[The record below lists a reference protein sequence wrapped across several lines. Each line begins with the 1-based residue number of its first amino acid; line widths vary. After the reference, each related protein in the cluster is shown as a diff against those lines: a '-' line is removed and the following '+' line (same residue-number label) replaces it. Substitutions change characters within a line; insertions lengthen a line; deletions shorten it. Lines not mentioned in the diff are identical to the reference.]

1 MGMAKTIEAIVY
13 FFAIVRSGCSQR
25 IVYDSFTKSLGPY
38 SLEDYNIKW
47 GNPFGLGEMA
57 ISDTR
62 TFAKG
67 QFSIS
72 ASPFKTSIDLSVFDH
87 IKYAAFSKQ
96 TFTVP
101 PIGSVTF
108 SAGIDA
114 ITTGTQPGRI
124 ISGTYSKR
132 QGKPPYAQSTRE
144 GQQAAAVLL
153 MADSYTG
160 QLFILFVSSHSV
172 MAVVERL
179 PSTVSGSPLNVTLD
193 KIYTQFVK
201 EIPVSQGRHKV
212 DIKYTRM
219 AMTSTVQFFID
230 DVEFAFVKDVG
241 IPLDVQKV
249 NFTRTYPSLGPGER
263 LVNQINSVAIGHG
276 IFTLLDEFPFQDSSA
291 PELFVS
297 IPVAN
302 RIFGQGASAKF
313 SNFTV
318 TTTSLPTSA
327 PTTKPTN
334 KLTAKPTTMAPTAPL
349 KLCLFATGCFLKG
362 VDMCQLG
369 SICNKFNGYSQ
380 CFEAPTTPKGSTC
393 TTINNYGCQQPGGRN
408 CCNPAASCVNGV
420 CSLGVCSYYGYYN

>member
-1 MGMAKTIEAIVY
+1 
-13 FFAIVRSGCSQR
+13 
-25 IVYDSFTKSLGPY
+25 
-38 SLEDYNIKW
+38 
-47 GNPFGLGEMA
+47 
-57 ISDTR
+57 
-62 TFAKG
+62 
-67 QFSIS
+67 
-72 ASPFKTSIDLSVFDH
+72 
-87 IKYAAFSKQ
+87 
-96 TFTVP
+96 
-101 PIGSVTF
+101 
-108 SAGIDA
+108 
-114 ITTGTQPGRI
+114 
-124 ISGTYSKR
+124 
-132 QGKPPYAQSTRE
+132 
-144 GQQAAAVLL
+144 
-153 MADSYTG
+153 
-160 QLFILFVSSHSV
+160 
-172 MAVVERL
+172 
-179 PSTVSGSPLNVTLD
+179 
-193 KIYTQFVK
+193 
-201 EIPVSQGRHKV
+201 
-212 DIKYTRM
+212 
-219 AMTSTVQFFID
+219 
-230 DVEFAFVKDVG
+230 VKDVG

-334 KLTAKPTTMAPTAPL
+334 KPTAKPTTMAPTAPL

-408 CCNPAASCVNGV
+408 CCNPAATCVNGV